1 MEIGANRQETQWQK
15 HYFLIKSTSLGKV
28 IAELGF
34 DIRWARSYISI
45 FACKCARTHT
55 HTHTH
60 IYIYIYIVGI
70 SGSNKGIGPWVAPE
84 DVGEP
89 EDKLVSVKVSKLS
102 G

>member
-1 MEIGANRQETQWQK
+1 MHA
-15 HYFLIKSTSLGKV
+15 S
-28 IAELGF
+28 
-34 DIRWARSYISI
+34 AR
-45 FACKCARTHT
+45 AHT
-55 HTHTH
+55 HTHTYIY